1 MNGRMLQLLVDSA
14 EEVVKKA
21 ALRSKWKRERK
32 LENIKGIQTIMNVM

>member
-14 EEVVKKA
+14 EEEVKKA
-21 ALRSKWKRERK
+21 AFRLKWKRERK